1 MGSSLPKVMPLWW
14 EFNSWVREDRVL
26 HCRPMDNFLQHSSIA
41 GSKPFHMSKLVDNT
55 NFLTSSW
62 LRGREKEFN
71 VPFHQWSSAMF
82 TWFRP
87 NGSVKSIL
95 YRCLV
100 SEQWLSH
107 WLDSLQHV
115 IQRDFSDHCP
125 IILKTYMVDWGPK
138 PFRVMD
144 WWLKHKEY
152 QRLVKEVWSRDQQ
165 VGWGKENGNINAKM
179 IQNLQ
184 QKLNEVENL
193 ASDRIMSDD
202 EVKAKKSLHQ
212 DLWDASNAYKS
223 QLKQKSRAK
232 WLKEGDCNTTYFHK
246 VINFRRNYNALQGI
260 LIDGVWVQ
268 QPNLVKNEAVNFF
281 LNRFSEQNYSR
292 PTLEGVQF
300 PTINQRQREEL
311 TAPF

>member
-1 MGSSLPKVMPLWW
+1 
-14 EFNSWVREDRVL
+14 
-26 HCRPMDNFLQHSSIA
+26 
-41 GSKPFHMSKLVDNT
+41 
-55 NFLTSSW
+55 
-62 LRGREKEFN
+62 
-71 VPFHQWSSAMF
+71 
-82 TWFRP
+82 
-87 NGSVKSIL
+87 
-95 YRCLV
+95 
-100 SEQWLSH
+100 
-107 WLDSLQHV
+107 
-115 IQRDFSDHCP
+115 
-125 IILKTYMVDWGPK
+125 MVDWGPK

-165 VGWGKENGNINAKM
+165 VGCGKENGNIIAKM

-184 QKLNEVENL
+184 QKLDEVENL
-193 ASDRIMSDD
+193 ASDRILSDD
-202 EVKAKKSLHQ
+202 EVKAKKSLQQ

-281 LNRFSEQNYSR
+281 LNRFTEQNYSR
-292 PTLEGVQF
+292 PTLDGVQF
-300 PTINQRQREEL
+300 PTINQR
-311 TAPF
+311 